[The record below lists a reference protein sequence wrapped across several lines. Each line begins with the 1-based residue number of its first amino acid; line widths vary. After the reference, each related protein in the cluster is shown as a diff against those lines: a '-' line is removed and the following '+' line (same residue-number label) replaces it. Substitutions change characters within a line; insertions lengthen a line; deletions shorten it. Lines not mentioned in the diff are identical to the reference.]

1 MRFWEG
7 EVLPNTE
14 LAGSPEAGSRLIT
27 EHDLDRAALDVRLS
41 LESMLSRL
49 PFDDS
54 SYMDTRRDVGHKRRV
69 QREMM
74 APMSERK
81 ESAMGRADALGSVS
95 ARSHTGCGGS
105 LRDYWTSKTWVA
117 AGSGPPRVVDKPE
130 LLTKCDRCLRI
141 GIGVEDEPA

>member
-1 MRFWEG
+1 MSES
-7 EVLPNTE
+7 NTE

-41 LESMLSRL
+41 LEAMLSRL

-95 ARSHTGCGGS
+95 ARSHTGCGGW
-105 LRDYWTSKTWVA
+105 LRDYWTPQTWRSN
-117 AGSGPPRVVDKPE
+117 SGVLYVVDVPE